1 MLQGK
6 IITAGPRGNKCRGCK
21 RKVKAPAVILK
32 ITGEYNRFSGH
43 CTIDNFCP
51 DCGIEKLEEALSI
64 LKKMLE
70 TLSCH
75 DGSIDD
81 TQLGRKRVRT
91 V

>member
-6 IITAGPRGNKCRGCK
+6 IITAGPRGNKCRGCGE
-21 RKVKAPAVILK
+21 KVKAPELLLK
-32 ITGEYNRFSGH
+32 VTGEYNKFTGF
-43 CTIDNFCP
+43 CKVDNFCP
-51 DCGIEKLEEALSI
+51 DCGIEKLEEALST

-75 DGSIDD
+75 DGSTDN